1 MSNTCITEARLM
13 DCMEYMAG
21 FQDGYFD
28 LAVVDPPYGIGED
41 GGKSQ
46 SRRISSEKWKSPGKS
61 NYKVG
66 GWDKEPPNEKY
77 FFELQRVSKNL
88 IIWGA
93 NHFISHVAINSPAWI
108 VWDKK
113 DGKDASDF
121 SDCELAL
128 TTFKVG
134 VRMFKMHWTG
144 WGAINARESRIHPT
158 QKPIALYKW
167 IFQNYAKPDWRIL
180 DTHLGSGSSRI
191 AAYDMGLDFY
201 SCELDPD
208 YFAAQEK
215 RFSDHISKPQLF
227 APEQQYNFKQAE
239 IFTPETLEK

>member
-1 MSNTCITEARLM
+1 M

-28 LAVVDPPYGIGED
+28 LAVVDPPYGIGASEGYGRSLRKNKRITEKNWD
-41 GGKSQ
+41 D
-46 SRRISSEKWKSPGKS
+46 SRPDAL
-61 NYKVG
+61 YF
-66 GWDKEPPNEKY
+66 KEL
-77 FFELQRVSKNL
+77 FRVSKNQ
-88 IIWGA
+88 IIWGG
-93 NHFISHVAINSPAWI
+93 NYFGLPATRCYI
-108 VWDKK
+108 VWDKQNA
-113 DGKDASDF
+113 GRNFA
-121 SDCELAL
+121 DCEMA
-128 TTFKVG
+128 
-134 VRMFKMHWTG
+134 WTSFDQV
-144 WGAINARESRIHPT
+144 ARIFVYRVANDFRERFHPT
-158 QKPIALYKW
+158 QKPIALYRW
-167 IFQNYAKPDWRIL
+167 IFQNYAKPGDRIL

>member
-1 MSNTCITEARLM
+1 M

-28 LAVVDPPYGIGED
+28 LAVVDPPYGMGVKTMA
-41 GGKSQ
+41 GGVSAA
-46 SRRISSEKWKSPGKS
+46 KWRKFGGLFNAAESY
-61 NYKVG
+61 NYKQ
-66 GWDKEPPNEKY
+66 WDAKTPDESY
-77 FFELQRVSKNL
+77 FVELFRVSKQQ
-88 IIWGA
+88 IIWGG
-93 NHFISHVAINSPAWI
+93 NYFDLPPCRGPI
-108 VWDKK
+108 VWDKAQPLDNFAAFEYAWCSI
-113 DGKDASDF
+113 DGVA
-121 SDCELAL
+121 
-128 TTFKVG
+128 
-134 VRMFKMHWTG
+134 RMFR
-144 WGAINARESRIHPT
+144 NANHGIFRDSKTIHPT
-158 QKPIALYKW
+158 QKPIALYRW
-167 IFQNYAKPDWRIL
+167 IFQNYTKPGWRIL

-208 YFAAQEK
+208 YFAAQER